1 MHTKQQLMELH
12 AEHSEWQNKIRFYK
26 EQLKNFENEL
36 SEFVKQNDSGE
47 QMAAVE
53 HFQNQ
58 FILQNENLDIMRH
71 DFKQHENE
79 IESIQKG
86 QHANPNA
93 SLIGNHDLHREKLDG
108 FEKIFHDLRTEF
120 HSFQTEASQMA
131 L

>member
-58 FILQNENLDIMRH
+58 FIMQREHLDIMRH
-71 DFKQHENE
+71 DFKQYENA
-79 IESIQKG
+79 IEHMQE
-86 QHANPNA
+86 HAIDKTA
-93 SLIGNHDLHREKLDG
+93 EGLHVLQENNSDRLLQFEKL
-108 FEKIFHDLRTEF
+108 FHELRHEF
-120 HSFQTEASQMA
+120 YAFLNKS
-131 L
+131 LVV